1 MMLAGIDKNELVLL
15 KFTEEEKQN
24 KLQWKHSKEFE
35 CKGEMYDI
43 VESRVV
49 GDTTFYWV
57 WWDHE
62 ETKLSKQL
70 KELVI
75 SDLNH
80 NPKNQDYRKKLHNF
94 YKFLFF
100 EEYRPDKPLFITT
113 EDNNTLTEN
122 KLYHSHSLSPPAPP
136 PELYF

>member
-1 MMLAGIDKNELVLL
+1 
-15 KFTEEEKQN
+15 
-24 KLQWKHSKEFE
+24 
-35 CKGEMYDI
+35 MYDI

-80 NPKNQDYRKKLHNF
+80 NPKNKDYRKKLHNF

-100 EEYRPDKPLFITT
+100 EEYKPDKPFFNTK

-122 KLYHSHSLSPPAPP
+122 KLYHSHCLSPPAPP
-136 PELYF
+136 PEIYS